1 MSAFHQRLSGTTQS
15 RGREQRLPASKY
27 CMDNLHD
34 DERSLSIF
42 KLMSP
47 GNPARAADP
56 ATRSFRWALAEQ
68 RLAQMAAEAE
78 ERVRV
83 LKRLGSPEF

>member
-1 MSAFHQRLSGTTQS
+1 MDDYYDDHVNLS
-15 RGREQRLPASKY
+15 L
-27 CMDNLHD
+27 
-34 DERSLSIF
+34 F

-47 GNPARAADP
+47 SDPARAADP

-83 LKRLGSPEF
+83 WKRLDSAEF

>member
-1 MSAFHQRLSGTTQS
+1 
-15 RGREQRLPASKY
+15 
-27 CMDNLHD
+27 MDDYFD
-34 DERSLSIF
+34 DEGNLSLF

-47 GNPARAADP
+47 HDPARAADP

-83 LKRLGSPEF
+83 LKWLGSPEF

>member
-1 MSAFHQRLSGTTQS
+1 
-15 RGREQRLPASKY
+15 
-27 CMDNLHD
+27 MDEYYD
-34 DERSLSIF
+34 DEGTPSLY

-47 GNPARAADP
+47 SDPARAADP

>member
-1 MSAFHQRLSGTTQS
+1 
-15 RGREQRLPASKY
+15 
-27 CMDNLHD
+27 MDDYFD
-34 DERSLSIF
+34 DEGNLSLL

-47 GNPARAADP
+47 SDPARAADH

-83 LKRLGSPEF
+83 WKWLGSAEF